1 MTEAILDQVKINSVL
16 KLFSDGQLQTALDLI
31 DTFLEDYPNESI
43 LFNIQGACHA
53 ELGSFEIAVK
63 SYEQAILINS
73 GYAKAYFNLAG
84 TLHEMQDLDASVERY
99 KQSLK
104 IEPENEAA
112 LNNLGNVYIDLDDH
126 SNAIECYRKALE
138 IKPDYVEALYS
149 QGSSFYTLG
158 QLQEAIKSY
167 EKLLIIRPSIAG
179 VRNNLGNIYRELG
192 DTDSAI
198 QSYRQAI
205 KIEPKFVQAFFNL
218 GIVLNEVSD
227 FDDAITVYEL
237 AVNIKPDYFE
247 AHNNLGA
254 VFKEIGQIEKAI
266 KSYEKS
272 LQINPNYVEAIN
284 NYGVALKEL
293 GRLNEALDAHKR
305 AVEIDPESC
314 QHHNNLGIVNM
325 EIGNLDEAVK
335 NYDEAININ
344 PDYKEA
350 FNNLASVYK
359 DLGQLDSAIEN
370 YKKALFIDPNYV
382 EALNNVGIVYKEL
395 GDIDA
400 AINTYSKAIDIKP
413 DYVYALNNLGLTFNE
428 IGDFEASVKYLK
440 KAIKIK
446 PDYFEA
452 LSNHGNLM
460 IDMGNL
466 EEALISYEG
475 AYKYNPNFEKNLGDI
490 IHTKMHLC
498 IWDDFMTQAKELEKN
513 IKKGFESI
521 SPFALLGIIDD
532 PLLHYEA
539 AHSLISKKHPRNNIL
554 PILKSYSD
562 HKKIRLG
569 YFSADFREHPVSD
582 LIVELL
588 EVHNRDQFEIH
599 AFSCGKDTKDKMNLR
614 IKASVDHFHNVHM
627 KPDKD
632 VAMLVRSYEIDI
644 AIDLGGFTQGNR
656 TEIFAMLAAPIQ
668 VCYLGYAGTMGADYM
683 DYLICDRI
691 VIPEDKQNFYSENLA
706 YLPNSYMANDSK
718 IVPSEGAYTRKNF
731 ELPAEGFV
739 FCCFNST
746 YKITPET
753 FTGWMNILSK
763 VDGSVLW
770 LSKTNST
777 AIQNL
782 KKEAQKLGINPNRLI
797 FASRLDAKEDH
808 LKRIQSADLFLDTL
822 PFNAHTTTSD
832 ALRVGLPVLTR
843 IGESFTSRVAA
854 SLLNAVNLPE
864 LITSSQEEYE
874 ALAIELATDADKL
887 KIIKDKLAQN
897 LPTAPLYDTA
907 LFTQHIESAYKT
919 MYERHHQGLKPEH
932 IYVEH

>member
-1 MTEAILDQVKINSVL
+1 
-16 KLFSDGQLQTALDLI
+16 
-31 DTFLEDYPNESI
+31 
-43 LFNIQGACHA
+43 
-53 ELGSFEIAVK
+53 
-63 SYEQAILINS
+63 
-73 GYAKAYFNLAG
+73 
-84 TLHEMQDLDASVERY
+84 
-99 KQSLK
+99 
-104 IEPENEAA
+104 
-112 LNNLGNVYIDLDDH
+112 
-126 SNAIECYRKALE
+126 
-138 IKPDYVEALYS
+138 
-149 QGSSFYTLG
+149 
-158 QLQEAIKSY
+158 
-167 EKLLIIRPSIAG
+167 
-179 VRNNLGNIYRELG
+179 
-192 DTDSAI
+192 
-198 QSYRQAI
+198 
-205 KIEPKFVQAFFNL
+205 
-218 GIVLNEVSD
+218 
-227 FDDAITVYEL
+227 
-237 AVNIKPDYFE
+237 
-247 AHNNLGA
+247 
-254 VFKEIGQIEKAI
+254 
-266 KSYEKS
+266 
-272 LQINPNYVEAIN
+272 
-284 NYGVALKEL
+284 
-293 GRLNEALDAHKR
+293 
-305 AVEIDPESC
+305 
-314 QHHNNLGIVNM
+314 
-325 EIGNLDEAVK
+325 
-335 NYDEAININ
+335 
-344 PDYKEA
+344 
-350 FNNLASVYK
+350 
-359 DLGQLDSAIEN
+359 
-370 YKKALFIDPNYV
+370 
-382 EALNNVGIVYKEL
+382 
-395 GDIDA
+395 
-400 AINTYSKAIDIKP
+400 
-413 DYVYALNNLGLTFNE
+413 
-428 IGDFEASVKYLK
+428 
-440 KAIKIK
+440 
-446 PDYFEA
+446 
-452 LSNHGNLM
+452 M

-498 IWDDFMTQAKELEKN
+498 IWDDFMTQSEKLKKN

-521 SPFALLGIIDD
+521 GPFALLGVFDD

-539 AHSLISKKHPRNNIL
+539 AQILTINKHPRNNSL
-554 PILKSYSD
+554 PVLKPYSKN
-562 HKKIRLG
+562 KKIRLG

-599 AFSCGKDTKDKMNLR
+599 AFSCGRDTKDKMNLR

-632 VAMLVRSYEIDI
+632 VALLARSFEIDI

-656 TEIFAMLAAPIQ
+656 TEIFAMLAAPVQ

-683 DYLICDRI
+683 NYLICDRV
-691 VIPEDKQNFYSENLA
+691 VIPEDKQHFYSENLA

-718 IVPSEGAYTRKNF
+718 IAPSARVYTRKNF
-731 ELPAEGFV
+731 ELPDNGFV

-782 KKEAQKLGINPNRLI
+782 KKEAQKLGIDPNRLI
-797 FASRLDAKEDH
+797 FTSRMDAKEDH

-874 ALAIELATDADKL
+874 TLAIELATNADKL
-887 KIIKDKLAQN
+887 KTIKDKLALN

-919 MYERHHQGLKPEH
+919 MYEKHHQGLKPEN